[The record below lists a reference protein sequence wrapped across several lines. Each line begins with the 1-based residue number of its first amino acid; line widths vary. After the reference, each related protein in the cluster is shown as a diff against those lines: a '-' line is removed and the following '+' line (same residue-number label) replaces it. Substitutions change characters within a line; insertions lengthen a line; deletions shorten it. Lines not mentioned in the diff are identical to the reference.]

1 MTRYPYFLIYQVR
14 EVNLPISMEM
24 GQLLTTEKGKV
35 FMSSLGSNMIIQMR
49 GKVCHLMTH
58 GEDPSV
64 LKKKLLSE
72 LHTESIKLEIDH
84 INFMKTNSWS
94 KFIEGLLEKY
104 CLVTSTNEMAL
115 KVEGVKA
122 DTKQAKDGI
131 QQLLRT
137 KVIKEDSITI
147 KKGIYRFLKRHATQE
162 IRNIQH
168 NRWVFT
174 LEWYESS
181 RSI

>member
-1 MTRYPYFLIYQVR
+1 
-14 EVNLPISMEM
+14 MEM

-35 FMSSLGSNMIIQMR
+35 FMSSLGGNMIIQMR

-84 INFMKTNSWS
+84 VNFMKSNSWR

-104 CLVTSTNEMAL
+104 YIVICTDEMTL
-115 KVEGVKA
+115 KVEGVKT
-122 DTKQAKDGI
+122 DITQAVDEI
-131 QQLLRT
+131 QKLLRN
-137 KVIKEDSITI
+137 KVIKEDIISI
-147 KKGIYRFLKRHATQE
+147 KKGIYRFLTKHGTPK
-162 IRNIQH
+162 ISKIQH
-168 NRWVFT
+168 NRWAV
-174 LEWYESS
+174 
-181 RSI
+181 RSL